1 MSSNSSRINTLT
13 VSQLEFSLCS
23 LKERGMDFD
32 LTAETQIATILG
44 TVIAIVGLILAIR
57 WQRSKKKGGGRQN
70 QDVSGSQNVAQKI
83 DTTITINIGNNVTN
97 ETITSLLCQLSSIIN
112 TQKQPSISLHIDDDV
127 NDSINQLIECLDN
140 RCGITKILLLAHK
153 IAKKRKD
160 QEIIAWLEAEMD
172 GYEEIDKEISYRII
186 EAHFQM
192 RAGSNNYPLPHRFFS
207 FKSAEEV
214 ERMIIEYNSTSTGQ
228 SPYLLMNI
236 PTPDTVKDFFES
248 QRSEIPD
255 LHIPQMITLFTEIEK
270 YKAILTGIK
279 KRIRNYVL
287 EIQ

>member
-1 MSSNSSRINTLT
+1 MP
-13 VSQLEFSLCS
+13 
-23 LKERGMDFD
+23 FD
-32 LTAETQIATILG
+32 LTTGAQIAAILG
-44 TVIAIVGLILAIR
+44 TVIAAVSLIWR
-57 WQRSKKKGGGRQN
+57 QRSKKKEGGDRQS
-70 QDVSGSQNVAQKI
+70 QDVSGSQNVTQNS
-83 DTTITINIGNNVTN
+83 ITINIGNNVTD
-97 ETITSLLCQLSSIIN
+97 ETIKSLLCQLPSTTN
-112 TQKQPSISLHIDDDV
+112 TQEQPSILLHIDDDV
-127 NDSINQLIECLDN
+127 NDSINQLVECLDN

-160 QEIIAWLEAEMD
+160 QEMLAWLQAEMD
-172 GYEEIDKEISYRII
+172 GYEEPDKEISYRII

-192 RAGSNNYPLPHRFFS
+192 RAGSNNYPLPYRFFS
-207 FKSAEEV
+207 FKSAAEV

-255 LHIPQMITLFTEIEK
+255 LHIPQKITLFTEIEK
-270 YKAILTGIK
+270 YEAILTGIK
-279 KRIRNYVL
+279 KRIRNSVL